1 MTYSTNFNAFFP
13 LTKNFTL
20 EMTNPEHYCTIYFYS
35 QPLIERYSISKYIF
49 NLNQQTAIPS
59 LTASLVTKGFF
70 FGRLIPRTCNINEIK
85 EGKTIMDF
93 FEKPFPYAFYLK
105 IGKEKQYTNIF
116 FKMSDYKYT
125 QQSSNDNFIVKA
137 YQVERETIDQYIKQ
151 VTIKRDKGL
160 IFSKYHQRDYIQ
172 LDFVK
177 DMNTVVPKD
186 EFCSITLKISNRI
199 DLYLLRYRKL

>member
-1 MTYSTNFNAFFP
+1 MS
-13 LTKNFTL
+13 
-20 EMTNPEHYCTIYFYS
+20 
-35 QPLIERYSISKYIF
+35 
-49 NLNQQTAIPS
+49 NQS
-59 LTASLVTKGFF
+59 
-70 FGRLIPRTCNINEIK
+70 
-85 EGKTIMDF
+85 
-93 FEKPFPYAFYLK
+93 Y
-105 IGKEKQYTNIF
+105 
-116 FKMSDYKYT
+116 
-125 QQSSNDNFIVKA
+125 
-137 YQVERETIDQYIKQ
+137 RELHVFLKQ